1 MSTFDLSIISFISMF
16 ALSLTVKW
24 LLKKYPGIICRV
36 TAKHKPGSVYVYKTA
51 IGEND
56 WFTKCERCN
65 HVTGPVKEK
74 TSQQANKPRHN
85 GGVRVTFYFNAR
97 DVEPFPCIGQ
107 VPENKSASKLDKLKG
122 IIDRTPGKWLQ
133 YQLDTAL
140 YGENFELAAYIRD
153 VARKKGIKLEIKN

>member
-1 MSTFDLSIISFISMF
+1 MSTLNLSIIFFISMF
-16 ALSLTVKW
+16 ALTLAVKW

-65 HVTGPVKEK
+65 HVTGPVKDK
-74 TSQQANKPRHN
+74 TSRQANKPRQN

-97 DVEPFPCIGQ
+97 DVESFPCSGQ
-107 VPENKSASKLDKLKG
+107 VPEEKPKTKFEKLQR

-140 YGENFELAAYIRD
+140 YNENFELAAYIRD
-153 VARKKGIKLEIKN
+153 VARKRAVKLEVKK